1 MTNPLKGEIE
11 IELGSETY
19 KARLTIDA
27 IVISIVGKWKYK
39 KC

>member
-11 IELGSETY
+11 VILGGETY

-27 IVISIVGKWKYK
+27 IVSLSLIHI
-39 KC
+39 